1 MLNMAKGLTASSL
14 ATALALASMAGAS
27 GQSVT
32 GFAAGPTRN
41 AASGAEVPRSEDSTS
56 GLKSGLSESTA
67 DKVSS
72 SVREVGA
79 GDQTSTPQAPSGAE
93 IAERSKKLLANQHH
107 NDEALEQ
114 YERIEHHVDRTG
126 GTSPRVLDDKTYR
139 VVPTG
144 SGTMKLLLKEGD
156 RPADPAEYHK
166 QLTAWEELLELMLK
180 PDDSRTKAAYAKW
193 QKRKDDRKELLDA
206 TQEAFVTTWDGQE
219 ACNGRV
225 CDVYELQP
233 NPNFHP
239 RSMVQDILT
248 RVTGKIW
255 VDREANQL
263 SHGEAHV
270 MRDISFGGGILG
282 KLYRGGVFFM
292 QQQEIVPGIWLP
304 TRYQYDFT
312 ARKFLF
318 TFEQHQYVEASQ
330 YRRIGPPKQA
340 LAMVKSELASGK
352 AVYGDP

>member
-1 MLNMAKGLTASSL
+1 
-14 ATALALASMAGAS
+14 
-27 GQSVT
+27 
-32 GFAAGPTRN
+32 
-41 AASGAEVPRSEDSTS
+41 
-56 GLKSGLSESTA
+56 
-67 DKVSS
+67 
-72 SVREVGA
+72 
-79 GDQTSTPQAPSGAE
+79 
-93 IAERSKKLLANQHH
+93 
-107 NDEALEQ
+107 
-114 YERIEHHVDRTG
+114 
-126 GTSPRVLDDKTYR
+126 
-139 VVPTG
+139 
-144 SGTMKLLLKEGD
+144 
-156 RPADPAEYHK
+156 
-166 QLTAWEELLELMLK
+166 
-180 PDDSRTKAAYAKW
+180 
-193 QKRKDDRKELLDA
+193 
-206 TQEAFVTTWDGQE
+206 
-219 ACNGRV
+219 
-225 CDVYELQP
+225 
-233 NPNFHP
+233 
-239 RSMVQDILT
+239 MVQDILT

-292 QQQEIVPGIWLP
+292 QQQEIAPGIWLP